1 VTSLV
6 HGADTALRVEQASR
20 ALFGAAELADLDA
33 DTLRDAVSE
42 LPSITVARE
51 PVPVLDLLV
60 ATGLSNSRG
69 AARRTL
75 QEGGAYVNNVKVVP
89 GEALDT
95 VSVGVPDLLH
105 DRWLLLRRGRR
116 VLAAVEFVD

>member
-1 VTSLV
+1 M
-6 HGADTALRVEQASR
+6 AN
-20 ALFGAAELADLDA
+20 
-33 DTLRDAVSE
+33 
-42 LPSITVARE
+42 E

-60 ATGLSNSRG
+60 ATGLSASRG

-89 GEALDT
+89 GDGVDT
-95 VSVGVPDLLH
+95 VSVDVADLLH

-116 VLAAVEFVD
+116 ALAAVELVD